1 MFEEVFDNFRKASET
16 TLQAQQDLFRQ
27 WMSQWPMF
35 PMGPTTPASEGVVS
49 EQARSFQKQ
58 WADIVTALMTKH
70 CEALDA
76 QYRAGIRT
84 IEDALRTTE
93 AKSPE
98 EFRRLT
104 EELWRKS
111 FEVLKQTIENQ
122 IRDFQIAV
130 EKWSELMTQKSSKA

>member
-1 MFEEVFDNFRKASET
+1 MFDQVFDNFRKASET
-16 TLQAQQDLFRQ
+16 TLQAQQDLFHQ

-35 PMGPTTPASEGVVS
+35 SMDSTPPASKGVVT

-58 WADIVTALMTKH
+58 WTDTATALMTKH

-98 EFRRLT
+98 EFRQLT

-122 IRDFQIAV
+122 IRDFLIAV

>member
-1 MFEEVFDNFRKASET
+1 MLDEVFDNFRKASET
-16 TLQAQQDLFRQ
+16 TLQAQQDLFHQ

-35 PMGPTTPASEGVVS
+35 PMDSTTPAGKAVVS

-58 WADIVTALMTKH
+58 WNDMATALMTKH

-98 EFRRLT
+98 EFHRLT

-122 IRDFQIAV
+122 IRDFQNAV
-130 EKWSELMTQKSSKA
+130 EKWSALMTQKSSKA

>member
-1 MFEEVFDNFRKASET
+1 MFNEVFDNFRKATET

-27 WMSQWPMF
+27 WTSQWPMF
-35 PMGPTTPASEGVVS
+35 PMAPTTPTSTGLT
-49 EQARSFQKQ
+49 EQARSFQKE
-58 WADIVTALMTKH
+58 WADCVTSLMTKH

-76 QYRAGIRT
+76 QYRAGIRA

-98 EFRRLT
+98 EFRKLT

-122 IRDFQIAV
+122 IRDFQAVV
-130 EKWSELMTQKSSKA
+130 EKWSDLMTQKSPKA